1 MERIRDESRRELG
14 RKKRKSDCGEQM
26 KARNEKRKLQEVLP
40 VVGTLRFYVQSE
52 ELKTDIF
59 NKIDRAKLMIGE
71 KVSTVTNAQVLN
83 EVLNFF
89 LKYNAQDH
97 TSSSACEAVPET
109 ENFLPYL
116 LSSFDQSDEP
126 IFITTELSIRN
137 LSAGIQC
144 HSRQCN
150 EFLDV
155 KSIEQFGHVGKI
167 SLLCEHGHSYRID
180 TSSRL
185 PDGKFVVNFRI
196 MHGIYTSGLR
206 YIQYERFAKAT
217 GIGCLP
223 YSFLNEMQELDCA
236 KTEEI
241 ALECIREA
249 VDEEVALTMFEYD
262 ENQTEYNGITILS
275 DARHGWRKKTQ
286 DIPT

>member
-1 MERIRDESRRELG
+1 
-14 RKKRKSDCGEQM
+14 
-26 KARNEKRKLQEVLP
+26 
-40 VVGTLRFYVQSE
+40 VQSE

-97 TSSSACEAVPET
+97 TSSSACEVVPET
-109 ENFLPYL
+109 EHFLPYP
-116 LSSFDQSDEP
+116 LSSSDQSDEP

-155 KSIEQFGHVGKI
+155 KSIEQFGHV
-167 SLLCEHGHSYRID
+167 
-180 TSSRL
+180 T
-185 PDGKFVVNFRI
+185 P
-196 MHGIYTSGLR
+196 LR
-206 YIQYERFAKAT
+206 TWSFIQDRHIIPFARWEIRGQLSNYAWDLH
-217 GIGCLP
+217 IG
-223 YSFLNEMQELDCA
+223 
-236 KTEEI
+236 T
-241 ALECIREA
+241 ALHT
-249 VDEEVALTMFEYD
+249 V
-262 ENQTEYNGITILS
+262 
-275 DARHGWRKKTQ
+275 
-286 DIPT
+286 